1 MENTNKES
9 IIIII
14 LLIAFLISFYF
25 LTYYTAF
32 QEGVKSVSYGI

>member
-14 LLIAFLISFYF
+14 LLIAFLIAFYF
-25 LTYYTAF
+25 LTYYTAY
-32 QEGVKSVSYGI
+32 QEGIKSVSHGI